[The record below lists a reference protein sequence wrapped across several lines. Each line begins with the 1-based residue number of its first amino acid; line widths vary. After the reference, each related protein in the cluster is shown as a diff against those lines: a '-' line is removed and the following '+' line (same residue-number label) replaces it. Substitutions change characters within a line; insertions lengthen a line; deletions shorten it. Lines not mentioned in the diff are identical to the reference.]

1 MLKYCYIPAR
11 AALERLGTD
20 EHGLTAAEAAAR
32 LAKNG
37 ANAIEK
43 TKRANAFTLFLS
55 QFGDVMTLLLVA
67 AAAVSGAIAFISRD
81 FSDLTD
87 TLIIIAII
95 ALNAAV
101 GTVQQ
106 YRADRAIEN
115 LKKLSAPSA
124 VVLRDGKRIKLPA
137 AELTVG
143 DVIELDEGD
152 LVPADCRI
160 IEARSLKA
168 DESSLTGES
177 LPVDKRDG
185 VVGEGQTALGS
196 VFNMLFASTFVVRG
210 RARAV
215 VTGTGRHTQIGV
227 IADMLEGEGK
237 GKTPL
242 ERSLDKLGK
251 VLSAFVVAV
260 AAVIFAFS
268 AFARGEVLRSFMTSV
283 AIAVAAIPEGLPAVV
298 TIIMALGVQRMSRK
312 NVVIRKLRAV
322 ETLGCCTCICT
333 DKTGTLTRNKME
345 VRSVYPQANK
355 EILTCMATCNN
366 AMAGGGDPTE
376 AALRNY
382 VKELGFSCTL
392 GRIAEEPFTSER
404 RMMSVFC
411 SDGCT
416 YVKGAPDVLIKLCT
430 HISQG
435 GVVRAMTEGDVG
447 VIEGRNAAL
456 SDAAMR
462 VLAFAYR
469 RGKGESGLTFLGLAG
484 LADGLKPGVKQAVE
498 ECRRAGITTVMIT
511 GDHART
517 ALAVAKQAGICYDAS
532 LVYSGE
538 QLDAMSARDRAAAI
552 RRGRVFAR
560 VTPAHKNAIVKV
572 KRRAGEV
579 VAMTGDGVNDA
590 PSIKSADIG
599 VAMGVSGTDV
609 TKSVAD
615 MVIADDSFTTIVAAV
630 REGRRISSNISKTVN
645 FYLSTNLAEVLAILI
660 ATFAFAGCDFLL
672 STQLLWINLIT
683 DSFPVLALGVE
694 RDDADSMLRPPVR
707 PQKAML
713 GRSSL
718 AFSACAGAYICAATL
733 GVYAF
738 ALYSWSNAIA
748 TTMAFMTIS
757 FSELFHAFNVRSG
770 RSALGRGA
778 LSNRVLVATVALGVA
793 ANVALSITPLASAF
807 GIAALSGL
815 QWLVVFGL
823 SLSVVLFGELYK
835 LAVRLLRRPSK
846 RRAGVRVSK

>member
-1 MLKYCYIPAR
+1 MHL
-11 AALERLGTD
+11 
-20 EHGLTAAEAAAR
+20 HG
-32 LAKNG
+32 
-37 ANAIEK
+37 
-43 TKRANAFTLFLS
+43 
-55 QFGDVMTLLLVA
+55 Q
-67 AAAVSGAIAFISRD
+67 
-81 FSDLTD
+81 
-87 TLIIIAII
+87 
-95 ALNAAV
+95 
-101 GTVQQ
+101 
-106 YRADRAIEN
+106 
-115 LKKLSAPSA
+115 
-124 VVLRDGKRIKLPA
+124 DGHA
-137 AELTVG
+137 
-143 DVIELDEGD
+143 
-152 LVPADCRI
+152 
-160 IEARSLKA
+160 
-168 DESSLTGES
+168 
-177 LPVDKRDG
+177 
-185 VVGEGQTALGS
+185 
-196 VFNMLFASTFVVRG
+196 
-210 RARAV
+210 
-215 VTGTGRHTQIGV
+215 H
-227 IADMLEGEGK
+227 
-237 GKTPL
+237 
-242 ERSLDKLGK
+242 
-251 VLSAFVVAV
+251 
-260 AAVIFAFS
+260 
-268 AFARGEVLRSFMTSV
+268 
-283 AIAVAAIPEGLPAVV
+283 
-298 TIIMALGVQRMSRK
+298 
-312 NVVIRKLRAV
+312 
-322 ETLGCCTCICT
+322 
-333 DKTGTLTRNKME
+333 
-345 VRSVYPQANK
+345 
-355 EILTCMATCNN
+355 
-366 AMAGGGDPTE
+366 TE

-382 VKELGFSCTL
+382 VKELGFNCTL

-430 HISQG
+430 HISQD

-718 AFSACAGAYICAATL
+718 ALGQRDSHHHGVHDNILFRTLPRLQRAQQPLGAGQGRTFKQGARRHRCAWRG
-733 GVYAF
+733 GK
-738 ALYSWSNAIA
+738 
-748 TTMAFMTIS
+748 
-757 FSELFHAFNVRSG
+757 
-770 RSALGRGA
+770 RGA
-778 LSNRVLVATVALGVA
+778 LDNSFGVGVRHSRAQRSAVACRVRAVPVG
-793 ANVALSITPLASAF
+793 
-807 GIAALSGL
+807 G
-815 QWLVVFGL
+815 
-823 SLSVVLFGELYK
+823 
-835 LAVRLLRRPSK
+835 AVR
-846 RRAGVRVSK
+846 RVV